1 MASKHLDQLRRI
13 AAYMPTIKTLREPR
27 PVGRRQDGASFAR
40 PYDYDEHDM
49 VALAQYVAALED
61 MAAATMRVRAEL
73 DAVTRERDTAK
84 AGTWSRVE
92 REVHL
97 RRERDEAIAILA
109 ARDTAIAEL
118 RAALES
124 ARLAIR
130 QGAAQE
136 ARNITEDALTNK
148 EDAA

>member
-1 MASKHLDQLRRI
+1 MSYTCRACGEQATLTACEHCGGQGRSQSAI
-13 AAYMPTIKTLREPR
+13 AE
-27 PVGRRQDGASFAR
+27 VAR
-40 PYDYDEHDM
+40 
-49 VALAQYVAALED
+49 L
-61 MAAATMRVRAEL
+61 RAEL